1 MKNKLFVSLMLILS
15 TLLIYYQ
22 AVHCG
27 FINFDDNGYVYE
39 NTYVSSGLNLTSV
52 RWAFTTMEMGNW
64 HPVTWL
70 SYLLDSQL
78 FGADP
83 AAFHVS
89 SIIIHILNTLLLF
102 LLLCRLTGAIWE
114 NAFIAAL
121 FALHPLHVES
131 VAWIAERKDVLSGF
145 FFFVT
150 LYCYSRYAEKPK
162 PLLYLLTISAFA
174 LGLMSKPMLV
184 TLPLILLLLD
194 YWPLGRMRLSGIS
207 TGKKRTLLQRVRGI
221 WSNNRNIVTEK
232 IPFIL
237 LSALSSAVTIYS
249 QQKSGAVS
257 SLQRVPLFSRFENAA
272 VSYGNYLA
280 KTIWPR
286 RLSVIYPLNDI
297 APGEALGAVI
307 LITGIS
313 YLLMR
318 RHRQYPYLLV
328 GWLWFLLSLL
338 PVIGIIQVGVQS
350 MADRYTYLPLLG
362 IFIMIAWGVP
372 ELLKSWTYGRSIIAV
387 SSIAIIIFFG
397 VSSSRQIAYW
407 KNSETLFTHALEAAP
422 EGNFMAHNLLGKAL
436 VNQGRMEEALVQF
449 NEGGRINP
457 QSQEILYNIGMAL
470 SRQGKYAEA
479 LASYSEALRI
489 DPRNA
494 QANYNLGT
502 CFYQLGRAEEAMH
515 YLREAITVNPD
526 YDKAHNNLGIILAQ
540 QGNIDEAAAHFSSAL
555 RTSPFSSQIHY
566 NLGVVLAAQEKLHD
580 AEKHFQEALR
590 ISPNYSDALSA
601 LEANRRRL
609 RAR

>member
-1 MKNKLFVSLMLILS
+1 MLMIATLS
-15 TLLIYYQ
+15 IYYP
-22 AVHCG
+22 AIHFG

-39 NTYVSSGLNLTSV
+39 NTYVSNGLNLTSI

-78 FGADP
+78 FGSGP

-89 SIIIHILNTLLLF
+89 NIIIHTLNTLLLF
-102 LLLCRLTGAIWE
+102 LLLCRLTNAIWE

-145 FFFVT
+145 FFLVT

-162 PLLYLLTISAFA
+162 LLTYLLTISAFA

-184 TLPLILLLLD
+184 TLPLLLLLLD
-194 YWPLGRMRLSGIS
+194 YWPLGRMRFYAIS
-207 TGKKRTLLQRVRGI
+207 TGTKGTLIQRIRGI
-221 WSNNRNIVTEK
+221 WSYNRNILGEK

-257 SLQRVPLFSRFENAA
+257 SLQRVPLFSRFENAV
-272 VSYGNYLA
+272 VSYGSYLA

-286 RLSVIYPLNDI
+286 RLSVIYPLNDV
-297 APGEALGAVI
+297 APGEVLGAVM
-307 LITGIS
+307 LIAGIS
-313 YLLMR
+313 FLLMR
-318 RHRQYPYLLV
+318 MHRQYPYLLV

-362 IFIMIAWGVP
+362 IFLMIAWGVP
-372 ELLKSWTYGRSIIAV
+372 ELLKSWAYGRSIIAV
-387 SSIAIIIFFG
+387 SSIVIIIFLG

-407 KNSETLFTHALEAAP
+407 KNSETLFAHALEAAP

-436 VNQGRMEEALVQF
+436 VNQGRMEEAILQF
-449 NEGGRINP
+449 NEGRRINP
-457 QSQEILYNIGMAL
+457 QSQEILFNHRNGTK
-470 SRQGKYAEA
+470 RQGKYAEA

-494 QANYNLGT
+494 HGKLQPG
-502 CFYQLGRAEEAMH
+502 
-515 YLREAITVNPD
+515 YLYSI
-526 YDKAHNNLGIILAQ
+526 
-540 QGNIDEAAAHFSSAL
+540 SSA
-555 RTSPFSSQIHY
+555 
-566 NLGVVLAAQEKLHD
+566 
-580 AEKHFQEALR
+580 
-590 ISPNYSDALSA
+590 
-601 LEANRRRL
+601 RL
-609 RAR
+609 RRQCITCVKPLHWTLITIKRTTILVLSLLSRGTSMKQRPTFQVLYVRTRFHRKYIIISA